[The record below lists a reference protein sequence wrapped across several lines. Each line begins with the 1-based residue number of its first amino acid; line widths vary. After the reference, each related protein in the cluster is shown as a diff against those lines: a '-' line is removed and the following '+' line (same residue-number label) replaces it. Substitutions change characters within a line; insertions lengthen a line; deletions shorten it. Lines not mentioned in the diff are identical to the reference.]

1 MIPSDKWF
9 PTNWADRVAWYNTFA
24 TAFATL
30 YSALGFANADLQQVQ
45 DDNAMMQFL
54 GDNLETIENYAD
66 AARAFR
72 RVVTEGDVNG
82 TTPDFPTIGNIQPGT
97 PVPQGIYERL
107 DTLVKR
113 IRLSPGYTDEEGE
126 ALGIIPK
133 KAQSISPDNAQPT
146 LSATTDPGNVIF
158 VKFKKGR
165 FSGVSL
171 QTSVDKGNWQ
181 DQGRFTRSPIEIT
194 IPQNQDELPRMVALR
209 ARYLV
214 GDNAVGE
221 WSDTVTVQ
229 TTP

>member
-1 MIPSDKWF
+1 MVPSSKWF
-9 PTNWADRVAWYNTFA
+9 PLSFAERVVWYNTFA
-24 TAFATL
+24 QVFATM
-30 YSALGFANADLQQVQ
+30 YSALGFTNADLQQVQ

-54 GDNLETIENYAD
+54 GDNVPIVENYSD
-66 AARAFR
+66 AVRSYR
-72 RVVTEGDVNG
+72 RVITEGDVDG
-82 TTPDFPTIGNIQPGT
+82 TTPDFPTIGTITPGT
-97 PVPQGIYERL
+97 PVPQGIFERL
-107 DTLVKR
+107 DNLVKR
-113 IRLSPGYTDEEGE
+113 IRLAPNYTEEEGE
-126 ALGIIPK
+126 QLGIIPK
-133 KAQSISPDNAQPT
+133 KGQSIAPETAKPAIT
-146 LSATTDPGNVIF
+146 AATDPGNVIF
-158 VKFKKGR
+158 VKFKKGQ
-165 FSGVSL
+165 FSGVFL